1 MANSKEKLKKMSA
14 VSGKP
19 NAEDPTIFRCCCC
32 GKEFTKQAS
41 NFPASESSIYDGNFG
56 CLPACKACVE
66 NLYMHYVDVFASEEK
81 AIRHLC
87 IMFDIYFSKEIFERA
102 KSTENDLLLITNY
115 LRKTHLLEYKK
126 KTYDDTIEEERK
138 ILEEPDEEFSDN
150 TTSNISKETIR
161 FFGLG
166 FKPEEYV
173 FLQDQYDD
181 WVARHECK
189 TKSQEE
195 VFKNLCIAQLNIQTA
210 QQKGGKVTEAMRAF
224 QDLLGTANLK
234 PSQTNDSVLTDQNSF
249 GTLIKKWEN
258 DKPIPEPDP
267 EWRDVDGIRKY
278 VNVFFLGHLAKMM
291 GIENKYSRLADEY
304 EAEMEKYRV
313 QKPEYEPDS
322 SDDESYE
329 SYDDFTYED
338 DDISLDGGD

>member
-1 MANSKEKLKKMSA
+1 MANSKEKLKRMSA

-19 NAEDPTIFRCCCC
+19 NTDDPAVFKCCCC
-32 GKEFTKQAS
+32 GKEFSKQAS
-41 NFPASESSIYDGNFG
+41 NFPASESSLYDGNFG
-56 CLPACKACVE
+56 CLPACKTCVE
-66 NLYMHYVDVFASEEK
+66 NLYAHYVDIFASEEK

-87 IMFDIYFSKEIFERA
+87 IMFDIYFSKEILERA
-102 KSTENDLLLITNY
+102 KNTDNALPLITNY

-138 ILEEPDEEFSDN
+138 ILEEPSEDIDGDN
-150 TTSNISKETIR
+150 PIEISKETIQ

-181 WVARHECK
+181 WVSRHECK

-210 QQKGGKVTEAMRAF
+210 QQRGGKVTESMRAF

-258 DKPIPEPDP
+258 DKPIPEPEP

-278 VNVFFLGHLAKMM
+278 VGVFFLGHLCKMM

-304 EAEMEKYRV
+304 EIEMESYRV
-313 QKPEYEPDS
+313 QKPEYISDS
-322 SDDESYE
+322 SDDDDDYLDSEYE
-329 SYDDFTYED
+329 ED
-338 DDISLDGGD
+338 DTSLDGGD